1 MKKGDVIVIVS
12 VLLIIAG
19 GIVSTFLSANNTP
32 AKVTVAV
39 AGEKVQEFSLDKDI
53 EVKLETENGHNILKI
68 EDGKA
73 DIISADCYS
82 NDCVHQGTISQNGEM
97 IVCLPHKLVV
107 TITSDTEGEND
118 F

>member
-1 MKKGDVIVIVS
+1 MKKGDFIIILSV
-12 VLLIIAG
+12 VLLVVGSVA
-19 GIVSTFLSANNTP
+19 TTLLLSGNAP
-32 AKVTVAV
+32 AKVTVTV
-39 AGEKVQEFSLDKDI
+39 AGEKTQEFPLDKDI
-53 EVKLETENGHNILKI
+53 ETKIETENGYNVLKI

-82 NDCVHQGTISQNGEM
+82 NDCVHQRKISKNGEM

-107 TITSDTEGEND
+107 TITSNTEGEND

>member
-1 MKKGDVIVIVS
+1 MKKGD
-12 VLLIIAG
+12 LLIIAT
-19 GIVSTFLSANNTP
+19 VVLLVATSLVFPLFFKKSSP
-32 AKVTVAV
+32 AKVTVTV
-39 AGEKVQEFSLDKDI
+39 AGEKTQEFPLDKDI
-53 EVKLETENGHNILKI
+53 ETKIETENGYNVLKI

-82 NDCVHQGTISQNGEM
+82 NDCVHQRKISKNGEM

-107 TITSDTEGEND
+107 AITSNTEGEND

>member
-1 MKKGDVIVIVS
+1 MKKGDFVIVFL

-19 GIVSTFLSANNTP
+19 SIVSTLLFANDTP
-32 AKVTVAV
+32 AKVTVTV
-39 AGEKVQEFSLDKDI
+39 AGEKMQEFSLDKDI
-53 EVKLETENGHNILKI
+53 EVKLETENGYNILKI

-82 NDCVHQGTISQNGEM
+82 NDCVHQGTISKNGEM

-107 TITSDTEGEND
+107 TITSNTEGEND